1 MVLFSNLFLLLH
13 THMNFTEVILGLKKK
28 SVCVVVWGAILNIKS
43 AVLAQKRA
51 SLKLT
56 FHRFLHQIIIMQSLV
71 LKVN

>member
-13 THMNFTEVILGLKKK
+13 THMNFTEVILGLKK